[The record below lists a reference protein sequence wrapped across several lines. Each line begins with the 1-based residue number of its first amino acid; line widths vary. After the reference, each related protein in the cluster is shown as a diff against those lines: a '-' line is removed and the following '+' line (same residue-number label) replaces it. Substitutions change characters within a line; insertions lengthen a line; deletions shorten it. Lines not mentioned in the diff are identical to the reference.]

1 MTKIPAILLATL
13 AALWG
18 VLLYAVFSPDEQY
31 PGAATHPEQSEMH
44 VAGAAAAF
52 DAEMIVPGAIAGV
65 LVITVYLL
73 CLLLGAGKNGASRTF
88 VGVVAASSCL
98 VIGSFL
104 AMAFSFGDYVRNPSP
119 SLVGGFPIPTAWMV
133 FGVWM
138 SPVVFLA
145 VYVAGFRRWVMTDD
159 DRKRLDALIAAGQSS
174 TDAAS

>member
-1 MTKIPAILLATL
+1 MTKLPAILLATL

-18 VLLYAVFSPDEQY
+18 VLLYTVFSPDEHY

-65 LVITVYLL
+65 LVIAVYLL
-73 CLLLGAGKNGASRTF
+73 CLLLGAGKNGASLTF

-98 VIGSFL
+98 VVGSFL
-104 AMAFSFGDYVRNPSP
+104 AMTFSFDDYVGDPSP
-119 SLVGGFPIPTAWMV
+119 QLVGGFPIPTAWMV

-145 VYVAGFRRWVMTDD
+145 VYVAGFRRWVMTED
-159 DRKRLDALIAAGQSS
+159 DRKRLEALIAARQPRTETG
-174 TDAAS
+174 T